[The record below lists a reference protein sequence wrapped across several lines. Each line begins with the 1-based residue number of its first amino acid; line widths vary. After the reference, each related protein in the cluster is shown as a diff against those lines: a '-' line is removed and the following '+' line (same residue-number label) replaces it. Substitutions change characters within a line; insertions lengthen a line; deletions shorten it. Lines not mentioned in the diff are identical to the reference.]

1 MATTLSLH
9 HPTEISNF
17 LASLYGLDIDVSEA
31 EGLDASLIRACAE
44 YVDGD
49 GNVGGLI
56 ACSLKGAAVL
66 GAALTR
72 IPLGAAEDAAS
83 EGELT
88 PTLAENAGEVFN
100 IAVNLVPQSAN
111 RRLSF
116 GNVTYGEEARSTF
129 DARSNG
135 TESNSYQL
143 KMQQYG
149 DVLITIST
157 KG

>member
-1 MATTLSLH
+1 MATTLSLP

-66 GAALTR
+66 GAAQ
-72 IPLGAAEDAAS
+72 LGRQ
-83 EGELT
+83 LRHR
-88 PTLAENAGEVFN
+88 
-100 IAVNLVPQSAN
+100 PQPEP
-111 RRLSF
+111 RR
-116 GNVTYGEEARSTF
+116 R
-129 DARSNG
+129 
-135 TESNSYQL
+135 
-143 KMQQYG
+143 
-149 DVLITIST
+149 
-157 KG
+157 